1 MIADALLDGETG
13 GEIRLAQVV
22 EEDAADTA
30 RLLAMLEIEY
40 WFIVIFTVI
49 FYQPKLISNLPQ

>member
-1 MIADALLDGETG
+1 MTGPAYVLILIPSSDAL
-13 GEIRLAQVV
+13 
-22 EEDAADTA
+22 
-30 RLLAMLEIEY
+30 MLPCSIGFQEVKL